1 MELSTVYKNFQLNKV
16 GKSGLATDI
25 LPIIGPSGDWKMVT
39 GKDAIIV
46 SIKNLLMTPLGQYP
60 FDPTYGSLLY
70 KQLFEMATEQ
80 TFAKIRY
87 EVKNRIEKFEPRV
100 TVESVELNWIK
111 ENKLCRVDVVLRIQ
125 NDINKTKLSID
136 IKNYAEEMFTS
147 LDTTTAGTYL

>member
-1 MELSTVYKNFQLNKV
+1 
-16 GKSGLATDI
+16 
-25 LPIIGPSGDWKMVT
+25 
-39 GKDAIIV
+39 
-46 SIKNLLMTPLGQYP
+46 
-60 FDPTYGSLLY
+60 
-70 KQLFEMATEQ
+70 MATEQ

-87 EVKNRIEKFEPRV
+87 EVKNRIEEFEPRV